1 MVDAM
6 DMVLA
11 EVLLADLASEL
22 PVRPEIDLPPS
33 LLFLRSGLEG
43 FTEALDAGG
52 VVSSAAY
59 KELLIYIGLFLVKT
73 IIINLFQC
81 VS

>member
-1 MVDAM
+1 M

-11 EVLLADLASEL
+11 EVLLADLASAL
-22 PVRPEIDLPPS
+22 PARPEIDLPPS

-59 KELLIYIGLFLVKT
+59 KELLIYIGLFW
-73 IIINLFQC
+73 
-81 VS
+81 